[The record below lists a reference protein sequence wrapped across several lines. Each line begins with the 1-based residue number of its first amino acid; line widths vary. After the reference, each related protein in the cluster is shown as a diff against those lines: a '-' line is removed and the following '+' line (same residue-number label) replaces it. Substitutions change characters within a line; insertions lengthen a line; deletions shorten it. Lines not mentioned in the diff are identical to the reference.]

1 MPTTWSVL
9 ITDQH
14 GSVLHEQDPDAVVS
28 IASVGKLLLLIA
40 VAETHDDADL
50 ARTWVSKDS
59 VAPVTDSGLW
69 QHLDAQQLS
78 LHDLVVLVSSV
89 SDNWATN
96 ALLAHVGVERVR
108 ACAYAW
114 DMEQTALLD
123 QVRDIRDERD
133 VRAGIVAPRLAQG
146 TARELC
152 ALALRLHRSPAGS
165 PGARVA
171 AWLRTNTD
179 LSLVAS
185 TFGLDPLAHADAS
198 APVSL
203 WNKTGTDDGVLADVG
218 VLSGPAGPVSY
229 AVVVNADPFD
239 MRAMR
244 GAMREWGE
252 RIWQLA
258 H

>member
-9 ITDQH
+9 ITDEH
-14 GSVLHEQDPDAVVS
+14 GSVLHEQDPDAALS

-40 VAETHDDADL
+40 VAEMHDDVDL
-50 ARTWVSKDS
+50 ARIMVGRDS
-59 VAPVTDSGLW
+59 VVPVADSGLW
-69 QHLDAQQLS
+69 QHLTAQQLS

-89 SDNWATN
+89 SDNVATN
-96 ALLAHVGVERVR
+96 ALLAHVGLERVR
-108 ACAYAW
+108 ACAHAW
-114 DMEQTALLD
+114 GVEQTILLD
-123 QVRDIRDERD
+123 QVRDARDESD

-152 ALALRLHRSPAGS
+152 SLALRLHESPPGS
-165 PGARVA
+165 PGGRVA
-171 AWLRTNTD
+171 AWLRTNID

-185 TFGLDPLAHADAS
+185 AFGLDPLAHADAS

-218 VLSGPAGPVSY
+218 VLTGSAGSVGY

-239 MRAMR
+239 ARAMR
-244 GAMREWGE
+244 EAMREWGE

-258 H
+258 R